1 MRYTKRYFES
11 LSAHAYRTSREAAT
25 RELRRELEG
34 AWAAVND
41 AWREASRNDYRLN
54 REHVDH

>member
-11 LSAHAYRTSREAAT
+11 LSAHAYRASRDAAT

-34 AWAAVND
+34 AWAAIND
-41 AWREASRNDYRLN
+41 AWREAIRNDYRLA
-54 REHVDH
+54 REPGDR